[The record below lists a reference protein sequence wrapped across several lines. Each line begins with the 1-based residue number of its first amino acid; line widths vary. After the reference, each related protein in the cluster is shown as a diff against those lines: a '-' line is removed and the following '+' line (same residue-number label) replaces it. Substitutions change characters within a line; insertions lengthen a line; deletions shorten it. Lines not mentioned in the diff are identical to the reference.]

1 MLRRCLRNL
10 WGGSH
15 KGTKMTHFLH
25 IKSRINK
32 IGKFFTRVRTNGFV
46 GLLISAVVLGWLLP
60 DVGARE
66 GALSLSAL
74 ANYGI
79 SVIFFFYGLRLSRK
93 KLRIGLG
100 NWRLHI
106 LIHLIT
112 FVLFP
117 LLIISIRPL
126 FYEENHTVLWLGI
139 FYLAALPST
148 VSSSVVMVSLAGGN
162 VPAAIFNASISSLI
176 GVFITPLWMGMILS
190 GAVGIDIAGLW
201 NIIGKLVLQILF
213 PVALGMALNRR
224 WGAFAEK
231 YQNTLRLFDQSIIL
245 LIVYTAFCASFAH
258 HVFDGFSWIMLVGC
272 AAGMVLLFFVVYLV
286 IGWVCRRMKM
296 TREDTI
302 TAQFCGSKKSLIH
315 GTAMS
320 KVIFSGYSSIGVILM
335 PIMLYHILQLLVVSA
350 LAKRI
355 KSI

>member
-1 MLRRCLRNL
+1 M
-10 WGGSH
+10 
-15 KGTKMTHFLH
+15 
-25 IKSRINK
+25 IERIRK
-32 IGKFFTRVRTNGFV
+32 IFARVKIDGFV
-46 GLLISAVVLGWLLP
+46 TLLVIAVALAWLLP

-66 GALSLSAL
+66 GSFSLSAL

-79 SVIFFFYGLRLSRK
+79 SVIFFFYGLKLSRE
-93 KLRIGLG
+93 KLRTGLG
-100 NWRLHI
+100 NWRLHV

-117 LLIISIRPL
+117 LLIICIRPL
-126 FYEENHTVLWLGI
+126 FHDGNNTLLWLGI
-139 FYLAALPST
+139 FYMAALPST

-176 GVFITPLWMGMILS
+176 GVFITPLWMGLILTNV
-190 GAVGIDIAGLW
+190 AGIDTAGLW
-201 NIIGKLVLQILF
+201 TMIGKLTLQILL

-231 YQNTLRLFDQSIIL
+231 HQRTLRLFDQSVIL

-258 HVFDGFSWIMLVGC
+258 HVFEGFSWIMLTGC
-272 AAGMVLLFFVVYLV
+272 AAGMAALFFAVYAI
-286 IGWVCRRMKM
+286 IGWMCRRMKM
-296 TREDTI
+296 NREDTI

-320 KVIFSGYSSIGVILM
+320 KVIFAGYSGIGVILL

-350 LAKRI
+350 IAKRLNNPI
-355 KSI
+355 